1 MLTTRFAITT
11 NGKTK
16 VMTEEKALKFLMR
29 REGLQDWEAYSILSR
44 VSCANSVESDEV
56 KIEKVG

>member
-16 VMTEEKALKFLMR
+16 IMTEEKAMKFLMR
-29 REGLQDWEAYSILSR
+29 REGLQDWEAYDILRR
-44 VSCANSVESDEV
+44 VSCANSMESDEV
-56 KIEKVG
+56 TIEKVG

>member
-16 VMTEEKALKFLMR
+16 IMTEEKAMKFLMK
-29 REGLQDWEAYSILSR
+29 REGLQDWEAYGILSR